1 MAETTENRG
10 SRKIRKGVVISR
22 SGNKSIVVQTERRLR
37 HPMYG
42 KVIRQHKKYHAHD
55 EQNAARVGDAVVI
68 TECRPLS
75 KMKRWRVVEVVSA
88 EGAPK
93 S

>member
-1 MAETTENRG
+1 MAETTEIRG

-55 EQNAARVGDAVVI
+55 EQNAAQVGDAVVI

-75 KMKRWRVVEVVSA
+75 KMKRWRVVEVVSV

-93 S
+93 A

>member
-1 MAETTENRG
+1 MAETTESRG

-55 EQNAARVGDAVVI
+55 EQNVAQVGDAVVI

-75 KMKRWRVVEVVSA
+75 KMKRWRVVEVVAA

-93 S
+93 A

>member
-1 MAETTENRG
+1 MAETTEIRG

-55 EQNAARVGDAVVI
+55 EQNAAKVGDAVVI

-75 KMKRWRVVEVVSA
+75 KMKRWRVVEVVA
-88 EGAPK
+88 VEGAPK
-93 S
+93 A

>member
-1 MAETTENRG
+1 
-10 SRKIRKGVVISR
+10 
-22 SGNKSIVVQTERRLR
+22 
-37 HPMYG
+37 MYG

-55 EQNAARVGDAVVI
+55 EQNAAQVGDAVVI

-75 KMKRWRVVEVVSA
+75 KMKRWRVVEVVSV

-93 S
+93 A

>member
-1 MAETTENRG
+1 
-10 SRKIRKGVVISR
+10 
-22 SGNKSIVVQTERRLR
+22 
-37 HPMYG
+37 MYG

-75 KMKRWRVVEVVSA
+75 KMKRWRVVDVVSA

-93 S
+93 A

>member
-1 MAETTENRG
+1 MAETTESRG
-10 SRKIRKGVVISR
+10 SRKVRKGVVISR

-37 HPMYG
+37 HPLYG

-68 TECRPLS
+68 AECRPLS
-75 KMKRWRVVEVVSA
+75 KMKRWRVVGVAAA

-93 S
+93 A